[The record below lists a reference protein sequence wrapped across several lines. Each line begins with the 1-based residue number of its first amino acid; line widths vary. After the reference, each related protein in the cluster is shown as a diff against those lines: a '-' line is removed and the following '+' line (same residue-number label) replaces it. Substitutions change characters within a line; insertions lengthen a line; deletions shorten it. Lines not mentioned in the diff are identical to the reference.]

1 MDDPWRILSVLGTD
15 ATLTGLFCA
24 AKAAGVLAVAGL
36 VALAMRRRAAAT
48 RHLVWGLGL
57 AGALAVLPL
66 TLALPR
72 WRLPVL
78 SAPAKAELP
87 MVLSHNV
94 DIRQAD
100 GPAVV
105 DMRMTPSEAPA
116 PSPSPQVSPNELN
129 VTEAPP
135 MVAWPLVVWGAG
147 TLAVLVW
154 GALGWAST
162 WMLGRK
168 AESVTDPVW
177 VEAVRDAAD
186 RLGTRRGVTL
196 LRGGPAAMPLTWG
209 ILHPVLLLPEEANL
223 WPIDRRRAVL
233 LHELAHVR
241 RRDCLTQWLGLAAC
255 AAYWFNPQVWW
266 AASRL
271 RPSANKPAT
280 TWCCR
285 RASGHPTMRNSSS
298 A

>member
-1 MDDPWRILSVLGTD
+1 MDDPWRILGVLGTD

-105 DMRMTPSEAPA
+105 DIRMTPSEAPA
-116 PSPSPQVSPNELN
+116 SSPSPQVSPNELN

-154 GALGWAST
+154 GAARLGVDVEAGAESGERHRPG
-162 WMLGRK
+162 LGRSRPRCGRP
-168 AESVTDPVW
+168 AGNTPG
-177 VEAVRDAAD
+177 RDA
-186 RLGTRRGVTL
+186 LTRRAG
-196 LRGGPAAMPLTWG
+196 R
-209 ILHPVLLLPEEANL
+209 N
-223 WPIDRRRAVL
+223 
-233 LHELAHVR
+233 
-241 RRDCLTQWLGLAAC
+241 
-255 AAYWFNPQVWW
+255 AAYV
-266 AASRL
+266 
-271 RPSANKPAT
+271 
-280 TWCCR
+280 
-285 RASGHPTMRNSSS
+285 GHPTPCAASSGGGQPL
-298 A
+298 AD

>member
-1 MDDPWRILSVLGTD
+1 MDDPWRILGVLGTD

-105 DMRMTPSEAPA
+105 DIRMTPSEAPA
-116 PSPSPQVSPNELN
+116 SSPSPQVSPNELN

-154 GALGWAST
+154 VLLA
-162 WMLGRK
+162 GR
-168 AESVTDPVW
+168 
-177 VEAVRDAAD
+177 
-186 RLGTRRGVTL
+186 RRGCW
-196 LRGGPAAMPLTWG
+196 GG
-209 ILHPVLLLPEEANL
+209 
-223 WPIDRRRAVL
+223 
-233 LHELAHVR
+233 
-241 RRDCLTQWLGLAAC
+241 
-255 AAYWFNPQVWW
+255 
-266 AASRL
+266 
-271 RPSANKPAT
+271 K
-280 TWCCR
+280 R
-285 RASGHPTMRNSSS
+285 RASPTRSGSKPSEMRPTGWEH
-298 A
+298 AGA